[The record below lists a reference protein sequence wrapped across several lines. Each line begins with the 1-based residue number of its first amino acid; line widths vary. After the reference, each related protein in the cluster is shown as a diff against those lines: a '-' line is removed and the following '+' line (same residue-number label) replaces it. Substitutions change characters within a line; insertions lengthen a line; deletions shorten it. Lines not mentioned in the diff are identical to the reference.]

1 MPKNNNKNLI
11 DASKICA
18 NNEAVNN
25 LIIENLNGFTEIK
38 NLEEMQPIMNG
49 PFMLSNMRRGTVM
62 GGSYEPIVATLNHNE
77 PNRKYKKNKAHV
89 FDDFT
94 INNLSDEDK
103 ARLYVT
109 NAIYATSKSK
119 LLEFAEQYRK
129 DNNYDYFKFSDTDTK
144 YTMTRADFDFY
155 YKDTKITTQTLE
167 IKAKAVVTRTKEDI
181 RGFIGYNVD
190 IDDVNTVRAQNLIDD
205 INNGIIPTPTMIVKT
220 GTGLHV
226 WYIFTSPI
234 ASKNDKELQKYQ
246 TMMGLFTRKFTHN
259 PRYCGKEEETGS
271 FQHDLPIGQLM
282 RAVGNIYD
290 KYEGCNF
297 PMRGYTSGI
306 YHDFKALNEWADIPE
321 IEISKKSS
329 VIKYDSK
336 KARKLSSREYQALFD
351 SFLTESV
358 GHRTRHRNMLFY
370 HMLVEGG
377 MSFESALVT
386 INNIIDEVNRLYPIE
401 GNMLRNL
408 TEKEARKFDPKSNKF
423 DLKYYQKYL
432 STGAMVNSQIYKNH
446 IKREKYRT
454 GLNNSESMKKVCQET
469 VRNIKLR
476 AESLLYALVNT
487 LNNDRKNKS
496 GEAVYHGQ
504 QCIINGYDFTPFVKV
519 HSSTYNIG
527 TDRRMMR
534 PVKRSYNIID
544 NPNTTRH
551 QIVLA
556 RIFDYLN
563 GITTQRV
570 GSTDIYSNRQELIH
584 NLLLASTSQETRDR
598 FYNRYVDVKVPGRYT
613 KSSEELYREIR
624 NYFNILVSLA
634 HHHFE
639 KIREGV
645 RGERAYITGNIL
657 TENYNKVNDAIRRV
671 LKLLNAFNKKREAI
685 VKKGENVDL
694 INAINATNNKSLA
707 FVGARET
714 TAQEIAS
721 NELYAMLLNFTND
734 KVSMVS
740 RFDEY
745 ENILN
750 HINTTNV
757 ELTFDD
763 VFNLWIGNNMLN
775 RQAKKNEAL
784 FIGELNRRWDRLH
797 ALLPI
802 IQRTDSLIRRLIHK
816 GKGGR
821 LRLHGTFMY
830 TCFMHHHLGFLD
842 ILPPDVGFPFATV
855 YKYVGLELTEIG
867 RQFLEYNNDYD
878 KAAELT
884 YPTYDPR
891 TGKRGYSRR
900 DFTDREYMM
909 ELAKYY
915 SLSGKY
921 RTDEEVMYKAK
932 QLAIFLSN
940 NDYRFRDFRDTEI
953 RAELLSLLKSEVSD
967 YLDRLHDNAVRF
979 KQQNEV
985 SIVFEDNCDD
995 EAFVENNEIDGNTEI
1010 LDETINMTL
1019 DDEEEDV
1026 FDSLEEN
1033 NLWT

>member
-25 LIIENLNGFTEIK
+25 LITEELNRFTEIENLQ
-38 NLEEMQPIMNG
+38 EMQQIMNEK
-49 PFMLSNMRRGTVM
+49 FMSSNMHRGTVM
-62 GGSYEPIVATLNHNE
+62 GGSYVTAVATLYDGRE
-77 PNRKYKKNKAHV
+77 YKNKT
-89 FDDFT
+89 FISDEFT
-94 INNLSDEDK
+94 LKNLSDEDK
-103 ARLYVT
+103 ARLYIT

-119 LLEFAEQYRK
+119 LLESAEQYKK

-155 YKDTKITTQTLE
+155 YKDTKLATQTLE
-167 IKAKAVVTRTKEDI
+167 IKVKAVVTRTKEDI

-190 IDDVNTVRAQNLIDD
+190 IDDVNSERAKNLIDN
-205 INNGIIPTPTMIVKT
+205 INNGAILMPTIIIVT

-234 ASKNDKELQKYQ
+234 AIKNEKELQKYN
-246 TMMGLFTRKFTHN
+246 TMQGLFSRKFTHN
-259 PRYCGKEEETGS
+259 PHYCGKEEETGS

-297 PMRGYTSGI
+297 PIRGYTSGI
-306 YHDFKALNEWADIPE
+306 YYDFKALNEWAEIPE

-377 MSFESALVT
+377 MSFDNALTT
-386 INNIIDEVNRLYPIE
+386 INNIINEVNRLYPVE

-408 TEKEARKFDPKSNKF
+408 TEKEACKFDPKSNEF

-432 STGAMVNSQIYKNH
+432 STSAMVNSQIYKNH
-446 IKREKYRT
+446 IKQEKYRT

-469 VRNIKLR
+469 VRNIELR
-476 AESLLYALVNT
+476 SESLLYALVNT
-487 LNNDRKNKS
+487 LNNDRKNKT
-496 GEAVYHGQ
+496 GEAIYHGQ
-504 QCIINGYDFTPFVKV
+504 QCIINGYDFTPFVMA
-519 HSSTYNIG
+519 HSTTYSIG

-551 QIVLA
+551 QVVLA

-563 GITTQRV
+563 GVTTQRV

-584 NLLLASTSQETRDR
+584 NLLLASTSQETRDE
-598 FYNRYVDVKVPGRYT
+598 FYNRYSDVKIPGRYT

-624 NYFNILVSLA
+624 NYFNILVSLS
-634 HHHFE
+634 HHHFN
-639 KIREGV
+639 KIKEGV
-645 RGERAYITGNIL
+645 RGERAYITGKIL
-657 TENYNKVNDAIRRV
+657 TENYNKVNNAIRCV
-671 LKLLNAFNKKREAI
+671 LKLLNTFNKKREI
-685 VKKGENVDL
+685 VVKKGVSIDL
-694 INAINATNNKSLA
+694 INMINATNNKSLA

-714 TAQEIAS
+714 AAQEVAS

-734 KVSMVS
+734 KISMVS

-757 ELTFDD
+757 ELTFDN

-816 GKGGR
+816 GKGGK

-830 TCFMHHHLGFLD
+830 MCFMHHHLGFLD
-842 ILPPDVGFPFATV
+842 ILPPDVGFPFATA

-867 RQFLEYNNDYD
+867 RQFLEYNHDYD

-900 DFTDREYMM
+900 DFTDREYIMM
-909 ELAKYY
+909 LAKYY

-985 SIVFEDNCDD
+985 TIVFEDNHN
-995 EAFVENNEIDGNTEI
+995 EEVSIENSETDGDTEI

-1026 FDSLEEN
+1026 FDSLEEK

>member
-1 MPKNNNKNLI
+1 MPNNNKNLI

-18 NNEAVNN
+18 NDEAVNN
-25 LIIENLNGFTEIK
+25 LITEELNGFCEIENLQ
-38 NLEEMQPIMNG
+38 EMQQIMNG

-62 GGSYEPIVATLNHNE
+62 GGSYEPIVATLNND
-77 PNRKYKKNKAHV
+77 RKRRNITRV

-94 INNLSDEDK
+94 LNNLSDEDK
-103 ARLYVT
+103 ARLYIT

-119 LLEFAEQYRK
+119 LLESAEQYKK

-155 YKDTKITTQTLE
+155 YKDTKLTTQTLE

-181 RGFIGYNVD
+181 RGFIGYNAD
-190 IDDVNTVRAQNLIDD
+190 IDDVDSTKAKNLIDN
-205 INNGIIPTPTMIVKT
+205 INNNVIPTPTMIVKT
-220 GTGLHV
+220 GTGLHI

-234 ASKNDKELQKYQ
+234 AIKNEKELQKYN
-246 TMMGLFTRKFTHN
+246 TMQGLFSRKFTHN
-259 PRYCGKEEETGS
+259 PHYCGKEEETGS

-306 YHDFKALNEWADIPE
+306 YHDFKALNEWAGIPE

-336 KARKLSSREYQALFD
+336 KARKLSQREYQALFD
-351 SFLTESV
+351 SLLTESV

-370 HMLVEGG
+370 HMLVEGR
-377 MSFESALVT
+377 MSFENALIA
-386 INNIIDEVNRLYPIE
+386 INNIINEVNRLYPVE

-408 TEKEARKFDPKSNKF
+408 TEKEARKFDPKSNEF

-446 IKREKYRT
+446 IKQEKYRT

-469 VRNIKLR
+469 VRNIELR
-476 AESLLYALVNT
+476 SESLLYALVNT

-496 GEAVYHGQ
+496 GEAIYHGQ
-504 QCIINGYDFTPFVKV
+504 QCIINGYDFTPFVMI

-551 QIVLA
+551 QVVLA

-563 GITTQRV
+563 GVTTQRV

-584 NLLLASTSQETRDR
+584 NLLLASTSQETRDE
-598 FYNRYVDVKVPGRYT
+598 FYNRYADIKVPGRYT
-613 KSSEELYREIR
+613 KSSEELYREIK

-714 TAQEIAS
+714 AAQEIAS

-734 KVSMVS
+734 KISMVS

-763 VFNLWIGNNMLN
+763 VFNLWVGNNMLN

-784 FIGELNRRWDRLH
+784 FISELNRRWDHLH

-816 GKGGR
+816 GKGGK

-830 TCFMHHHLGFLD
+830 MCFMHHHLGFLD
-842 ILPPDVGFPFATV
+842 ILPPDVGFPFATA

-867 RQFLEYNNDYD
+867 RQFLEYNHDYD
-878 KAAELT
+878 KVAELT

-940 NDYRFRDFRDTEI
+940 NDYRFRDIRDTEI

-979 KQQNEV
+979 KQQNKV
-985 SIVFEDNCDD
+985 SIVFEDNRDD

-1019 DDEEEDV
+1019 DDDEEEDV
-1026 FDSLEEN
+1026 FDSLEEK

>member
-1 MPKNNNKNLI
+1 MPNNNKNLI

-25 LIIENLNGFTEIK
+25 LITEELNRFTEIK

-62 GGSYEPIVATLNHNE
+62 GGSYEPIVATLNND
-77 PNRKYKKNKAHV
+77 RKHRNKTRV

-94 INNLSDEDK
+94 INNLSNEDK

-119 LLEFAEQYRK
+119 LLESAEQYKK

-144 YTMTRADFDFY
+144 YTMTNADFDFY
-155 YKDTKITTQTLE
+155 YKDTKVTTQTLK
-167 IKAKAVVTRTKEDI
+167 INTKAIVTRTKEDI
-181 RGFIGYNVD
+181 RGFIGYNAD
-190 IDDVNTVRAQNLIDD
+190 IDDVDSTKAKNLIDN
-205 INNGIIPTPTMIVKT
+205 INNGVIPTPTMIIVT
-220 GTGLHV
+220 GTGAHL

-234 ASKNDKELQKYQ
+234 AIKNEKELQKYN
-246 TMMGLFTRKFTHN
+246 TMQGLFSRKFTHN
-259 PRYCGKEEETGS
+259 PHYCGKEEETGS

-290 KYEGCNF
+290 KYKGCNF

-336 KARKLSSREYQALFD
+336 KARKLSQREYQALFD

-377 MSFESALVT
+377 MSFDNALIA
-386 INNIIDEVNRLYPIE
+386 INNIIDEVNRLYPVE

-408 TEKEARKFDPKSNKF
+408 TEKEARKFDPKSNEF

-432 STGAMVNSQIYKNH
+432 STSAMVNSQIYKNH
-446 IKREKYRT
+446 IKQEKYRT
-454 GLNNSESMKKVCQET
+454 GLSQSENMKKVCQET
-469 VRNIKLR
+469 VRNIELR
-476 AESLLYALVNT
+476 AECLLYALVND

-496 GEAVYHGQ
+496 GEAIYHGQ
-504 QCIINGYDFTPFVKV
+504 QCIVNGYDFTPFVMT
-519 HSSTYNIG
+519 HSTTYNLG
-527 TDRRMMR
+527 KDNRQRT
-534 PVKRSYNIID
+534 VKDSYEIVD
-544 NPNTTRH
+544 NPTIERH
-551 QIVLA
+551 QVVLT
-556 RIFDYLN
+556 RVFEYLN
-563 GITTQRV
+563 GVTTQRV

-584 NLLLASTSQETRDR
+584 NLLLASTSQETRDE
-598 FYNRYVDVKVPGRYT
+598 FYNRYVDIKVPGRYT
-613 KSSEELYREIR
+613 QSNEELYREIR

-645 RGERAYITGNIL
+645 RGERAYITGKIL

-694 INAINATNNKSLA
+694 INIINTTNNKSLA

-714 TAQEIAS
+714 VAQEIAS

-734 KVSMVS
+734 KISMVS

-757 ELTFDD
+757 ELTFDN

-784 FIGELNRRWDRLH
+784 FISELNRRWDRLH

-816 GKGGR
+816 GKGGK

-830 TCFMHHHLGFLD
+830 MCFMHHHLGFLD
-842 ILPPDVGFPFATV
+842 LLPPDVGFPFATA
-855 YKYVGLELTEIG
+855 YKYVRLELTNIG
-867 RQFLEYNNDYD
+867 RQFLEYNHDYD

-985 SIVFEDNCDD
+985 TIVFEDSHD
-995 EAFVENNEIDGNTEI
+995 EEYLEDGNTEI
-1010 LDETINMTL
+1010 LDEVINMTL
-1019 DDEEEDV
+1019 DDNEEEDV
-1026 FDSLEEN
+1026 FDSLEEK

>member
-1 MPKNNNKNLI
+1 MPNNNKNLI

-77 PNRKYKKNKAHV
+77 PNRKYKKNKARV

-119 LLEFAEQYRK
+119 LLESAEQYRK

-190 IDDVNTVRAQNLIDD
+190 IDDVNSTRAKNFIND
-205 INNGIIPTPTMIVKT
+205 INNGAILMPTMIIVT
-220 GTGLHV
+220 GTGLHI

-234 ASKNDKELQKYQ
+234 AIKNEKELQKYNIMQ
-246 TMMGLFTRKFTHN
+246 GLFSRKFTHN

-297 PMRGYTSGI
+297 PIRGYTSGI
-306 YHDFKALNEWADIPE
+306 YYDFKALNEWAGIPE

-336 KARKLSSREYQALFD
+336 KARKLSAREYQALFD
-351 SFLTESV
+351 SLLTESV

-386 INNIIDEVNRLYPIE
+386 INNIIDEVNRLYPVE

-408 TEKEARKFDPKSNKF
+408 TEKEARKFDPKSNEF

-446 IKREKYRT
+446 IKQEKHRT
-454 GLNNSESMKKVCQET
+454 GLSQSENMKKVCQET

-476 AESLLYALVNT
+476 AECLLYAIVNN

-496 GEAVYHGQ
+496 GEAIYHRQ
-504 QCIINGYDFTPFVKV
+504 QCIVNGYDFTPFVMA
-519 HSSTYNIG
+519 HSTIYNLG
-527 TDRRMMR
+527 KDERQRT
-534 PVKRSYNIID
+534 VKSSYEIID
-544 NPNTTRH
+544 NPNNIRH
-551 QIVLA
+551 QILLA
-556 RIFDYLN
+556 RVFEYLN

-584 NLLLASTSQETRDR
+584 NLLLASTSQEIRDE

-613 KSSEELYREIR
+613 KNSEELYREIR
-624 NYFNILVSLA
+624 NYFNILLSLA
-634 HHHFE
+634 HHHFD
-639 KIREGV
+639 KIKEGV
-645 RGERAYITGNIL
+645 RGERAYITGKIL
-657 TENYNKVNDAIRRV
+657 TENYNKVNDAIRRI
-671 LKLLNAFNKKREAI
+671 LKLLNEFNKKREI
-685 VKKGENVDL
+685 VVKKGVSVDL

-734 KVSMVS
+734 KISMVS

-757 ELTFDD
+757 ELTFDN

-775 RQAKKNEAL
+775 RQAKKDEAL
-784 FIGELNRRWDRLH
+784 FISELNRRWDRLH

-816 GKGGR
+816 GKGGK

-830 TCFMHHHLGFLD
+830 MCFMHHHLGFLD

-867 RQFLEYNNDYD
+867 RQFLEYNHDYD

-909 ELAKYY
+909 ALAKYY

-940 NDYRFRDFRDTEI
+940 NDYRFKDFRDTEI

-995 EAFVENNEIDGNTEI
+995 EAVVENNEIDGNTEI
-1010 LDETINMTL
+1010 LDETINIVL
-1019 DDEEEDV
+1019 DDDEEEDV
-1026 FDSLEEN
+1026 FDSLEEK

>member
-1 MPKNNNKNLI
+1 MPTKDNKNLI

-25 LIIENLNGFTEIK
+25 LITEELNGFCEIENLQ
-38 NLEEMQPIMNG
+38 EMQQIMNRQ
-49 PFMLSNMRRGTVM
+49 FMSSNMRRGTVM
-62 GGSYEPIVATLNHNE
+62 GGSYVTAVATLYDG
-77 PNRKYKKNKAHV
+77 KGYKNKT
-89 FDDFT
+89 FISDEFT
-94 INNLSDEDK
+94 LKNLSDEDK
-103 ARLYVT
+103 AHLYVT

-119 LLEFAEQYRK
+119 LLELAGQYAK
-129 DNNYDYFKFSDTDTK
+129 DNNYDYCKFSDTDTN
-144 YTMTRADFDFY
+144 YTMTSANFDCY
-155 YKDTKITTQTLE
+155 YKDTKVTTQTLK
-167 IKAKAVVTRTKEDI
+167 INTKAVVKHTKEDI
-181 RGFIGYNVD
+181 RGFTSYNVD
-190 IDDVNTVRAQNLIDD
+190 IDDVNSTRAKNFIDD
-205 INNGIIPTPTMIVKT
+205 INNGVIPTPTMIVVT
-220 GTGLHV
+220 GTGAHL

-234 ASKNDKELQKYQ
+234 ATKNEKELQKYQ

-351 SFLTESV
+351 SLLTESV

-377 MSFESALVT
+377 MTFNNALIT
-386 INNIIDEVNRLYPIE
+386 INNIINEVNRQYPVE

-408 TEKEARKFDPKSNKF
+408 TEKEARKFDPKSNEF

-446 IKREKYRT
+446 IKQEKYRT
-454 GLNNSESMKKVCQET
+454 GLNRSENMKRVSQEV
-469 VRNIKLR
+469 VRNIELR
-476 AESLLYALVNT
+476 SECLLYAIVNT

-496 GEAVYHGQ
+496 GEAIYHGQ
-504 QCIINGYDFTPFVKV
+504 QCIIGNYDFTPFVMT
-519 HSSTYNIG
+519 HNNIYNLG
-527 TDRRMMR
+527 NDKRQRT
-534 PVKRSYNIID
+534 VKDSYEIID
-544 NPNTTRH
+544 NPNIERY
-551 QIVLA
+551 QIMLG
-556 RIFDYLN
+556 RIFEYLN
-563 GITTQRV
+563 GNTTQRI

-584 NLLLASTSQETRDR
+584 NLLLASTSQETRNE
-598 FYNRYVDVKVPGRYT
+598 FYNRYVDVKIPCRYT
-613 KSSEELYREIR
+613 KTSEELYREIR

-634 HHHFE
+634 HHHFN
-639 KIREGV
+639 KIKEGV
-645 RGERAYITGNIL
+645 RGERAYITGNTL
-657 TENYNKVNDAIRRV
+657 TENCNKVNNAIKRM
-671 LKLLNAFNKKREAI
+671 LKLLNAFKVKRENV
-685 VKKGENVDL
+685 VKKGVSVDL

-714 TAQEIAS
+714 MAQEIAS

-734 KVSMVS
+734 KISMVS
-740 RFDEY
+740 RFNEY

-757 ELTFDD
+757 ELTFDN

-816 GKGGR
+816 GKGGK

-867 RQFLEYNNDYD
+867 RQFLEYNHDYD

-985 SIVFEDNCDD
+985 SIVFKDNSDD
-995 EAFVENNEIDGNTEI
+995 EAFVENSEIDGNTEI

-1026 FDSLEEN
+1026 FDSLEEK

>member
-1 MPKNNNKNLI
+1 MPNNNKNLI

-18 NNEAVNN
+18 NNEAINN
-25 LIIENLNGFTEIK
+25 LITEELNGFREIES
-38 NLEEMQPIMNG
+38 LEEMQPIMNG

-62 GGSYEPIVATLNHNE
+62 GGSYEPIVATLNND
-77 PNRKYKKNKAHV
+77 RKSKNKVRV

-94 INNLSDEDK
+94 LNNLSDKDK
-103 ARLYVT
+103 ERLYVT

-119 LLEFAEQYRK
+119 LLESAEQYKK

-155 YKDTKITTQTLE
+155 YKGTKLTTQTLE

-190 IDDVNTVRAQNLIDD
+190 IDDVNSERAKNLIDN
-205 INNGIIPTPTMIVKT
+205 INNGVVLMPTMIIVT
-220 GTGLHV
+220 GTGLHI

-234 ASKNDKELQKYQ
+234 AIKNSKELQKYN
-246 TMMGLFTRKFTHN
+246 TMQGLFSRKFTHN

-282 RAVGNIYD
+282 RAVGNVYD

-297 PMRGYTSGI
+297 PIRGYTSGI
-306 YHDFKALNEWADIPE
+306 YYDFKALNEWANIPE

-351 SFLTESV
+351 SLLTESV

-386 INNIIDEVNRLYPIE
+386 INNIIDEVNRLYPVE

-408 TEKEARKFDPKSNKF
+408 TEKEACKFDPKSNDF

-446 IKREKYRT
+446 IKQEKYRT
-454 GLNNSESMKKVCQET
+454 GLSQRENMKKVCQET
-469 VRNIKLR
+469 VRNIELR
-476 AESLLYALVNT
+476 AECLLYALVNN
-487 LNNDRKNKS
+487 LNNDRKNNS

-504 QCIINGYDFTPFVKV
+504 QCIVNGYDFTPFVMA
-519 HSSTYNIG
+519 HSTTYSIG

-534 PVKRSYNIID
+534 PVKRSYAIID
-544 NPNTTRH
+544 NPNTARH
-551 QIVLA
+551 QVVLA
-556 RIFDYLN
+556 RIFEYLN
-563 GITTQRV
+563 GVTTQRV
-570 GSTDIYSNRQELIH
+570 GSIDIYSNRQELIH
-584 NLLLASTSQETRDR
+584 NLLLASTSQETRDV
-598 FYNRYVDVKVPGRYT
+598 FYNCYVDVKVPGRYT

-624 NYFNILVSLA
+624 NYFNILVSLS
-634 HHHFE
+634 HHHLN
-639 KIREGV
+639 KIKEGV
-645 RGERAYITGNIL
+645 RGERAYITGSIL
-657 TENYNKVNDAIRRV
+657 TENYNKVNDAIRRI

-685 VKKGENVDL
+685 VKKGENVDI

-707 FVGARET
+707 FANTRET

-721 NELYAMLLNFTND
+721 NELYAMLLDYTSNNLT
-734 KVSMVS
+734 MIS

-757 ELTFDD
+757 ELTFDN

-784 FIGELNRRWDRLH
+784 FISELNRRWDRLH

-816 GKGGR
+816 GKGGK

-830 TCFMHHHLGFLD
+830 MCFMHHHLGFLD

-867 RQFLEYNNDYD
+867 RQFLEYNHDYD

-967 YLDRLHDNAVRF
+967 YLDRLHDNAVKF

-985 SIVFEDNCDD
+985 TIVFEDNCDN

-1026 FDSLEEN
+1026 FDSLEEK

>member
-1 MPKNNNKNLI
+1 MPKNNNENLI

-25 LIIENLNGFTEIK
+25 LIIENLNGFIEIK

-49 PFMLSNMRRGTVM
+49 PFMSSNIRRGTVM
-62 GGSYEPIVATLNHNE
+62 GGSYEPIVATLNHD
-77 PNRKYKKNKAHV
+77 RKRRNITRV

-94 INNLSDEDK
+94 LNNLSDEDK
-103 ARLYVT
+103 TRLYVT

-119 LLEFAEQYRK
+119 LLESAEQYKK

-144 YTMTRADFDFY
+144 YTMTSADFDFY
-155 YKDTKITTQTLE
+155 YKDTKVTTQTLK
-167 IKAKAVVTRTKEDI
+167 INTKAVVKHTKEDI
-181 RGFIGYNVD
+181 RGFTSYNIDIDNVD
-190 IDDVNTVRAQNLIDD
+190 STRAKNLIDD
-205 INNGIIPTPTMIVKT
+205 INNGVIPTPTMIVVT
-220 GTGLHV
+220 GTGAHL

-234 ASKNDKELQKYQ
+234 AIKNEKELQKYN
-246 TMMGLFTRKFTHN
+246 TMQGLFSRKFTHN
-259 PRYCGKEEETGS
+259 PHYCGKEEETGS

-336 KARKLSSREYQALFD
+336 KARKLSQREYQALFD

-377 MSFESALVT
+377 MSFDNALIA
-386 INNIIDEVNRLYPIE
+386 INNIIDEVNRLYPVE
-401 GNMLRNL
+401 GNTLRNL
-408 TEKEARKFDPKSNKF
+408 TEKEARKFDPKSNEF

-446 IKREKYRT
+446 IKQEKYRT
-454 GLNNSESMKKVCQET
+454 GLSQSENMKKVCQET
-469 VRNIKLR
+469 VRNIELR
-476 AESLLYALVNT
+476 AECLLYALVNN

-496 GEAVYHGQ
+496 GEAIYHGQ
-504 QCIINGYDFTPFVKV
+504 QCIINSYDFTPFVMT
-519 HSSTYNIG
+519 HSTTYNLG
-527 TDRRMMR
+527 KDNRQRT
-534 PVKRSYNIID
+534 VKDSYEIVD
-544 NPNTTRH
+544 NPTIERH
-551 QIVLA
+551 QIVLG
-556 RIFDYLN
+556 RIFEYLN
-563 GITTQRV
+563 GNTTQRI

-584 NLLLASTSQETRDR
+584 NLLLASTSQETRDG

-634 HHHFE
+634 HHHFN
-639 KIREGV
+639 KIKEGV
-645 RGERAYITGNIL
+645 RGERAYITGKIL
-657 TENYNKVNDAIRRV
+657 TENCNKVNDTIRRI
-671 LKLLNAFNKKREAI
+671 LKLLNEFNKKREI
-685 VKKGENVDL
+685 VVKKGVSVDL

-707 FVGARET
+707 FVGVRET

-734 KVSMVS
+734 KISMVS
-740 RFDEY
+740 RFNEY

-757 ELTFDD
+757 ELTFDN
-763 VFNLWIGNNMLN
+763 VFNLWVGNNMLN

-816 GKGGR
+816 GKGGK

-867 RQFLEYNNDYD
+867 RQFLEYNHDYD

-909 ELAKYY
+909 TLARYY

-940 NDYRFRDFRDTEI
+940 NDYRFRDIRDTKI

-967 YLDRLHDNAVRF
+967 YLYRLHDNAVRF

-985 SIVFEDNCDD
+985 SIVFEDNRDD

-1026 FDSLEEN
+1026 FDSLEEK

>member
-1 MPKNNNKNLI
+1 MPNNNKNLI

-18 NNEAVNN
+18 NNEAINS

-77 PNRKYKKNKAHV
+77 PNRKYKKNKTRV

-190 IDDVNTVRAQNLIDD
+190 IDDVNSTRAKNFIDD
-205 INNGIIPTPTMIVKT
+205 INNGVIPIPTMIIKT

-234 ASKNDKELQKYQ
+234 AIKNEKELQKYNVMQ
-246 TMMGLFTRKFTHN
+246 GLFSRKFTHN
-259 PRYCGKEEETGS
+259 QRYCGKEDETGS

-306 YHDFKALNEWADIPE
+306 YYDFKALNEWAEIPE

-351 SFLTESV
+351 SLLTESV

-386 INNIIDEVNRLYPIE
+386 INNIINEVNRLYPVE

-408 TEKEARKFDPKSNKF
+408 TEKEAHKFDPKSNEF

-446 IKREKYRT
+446 IKQEKYRT
-454 GLNNSESMKKVCQET
+454 GLNQSENMKKVSQE
-469 VRNIKLR
+469 VVHYIDLR
-476 AESLLYALVNT
+476 SECLLYALVNT

-496 GEAVYHGQ
+496 GEAIYHGQ
-504 QCIINGYDFTPFVKV
+504 QCIIGDYDFTHFVIT
-519 HSSTYNIG
+519 HSTIYNLG
-527 TDRRMMR
+527 RDKRQRT
-534 PVKRSYNIID
+534 VKDSYEIID
-544 NPNTTRH
+544 NPNDIRH

-556 RIFDYLN
+556 RVFEYLN
-563 GITTQRV
+563 GVTTQRV

-584 NLLLASTSQETRDR
+584 NLLLASTSQETRDE
-598 FYNRYVDVKVPGRYT
+598 FYNHYSNIEVPGRYT
-613 KSSEELYREIR
+613 LNSEELYREIR

-634 HHHFE
+634 HHHLN
-639 KIREGV
+639 KIKDGV
-645 RGERAYITGNIL
+645 RGERAYITGSVL
-657 TENYNKVNDAIRRV
+657 TENYNKVNDAIRRM
-671 LKLLNAFNKKREAI
+671 LKLLNAFNKKRETV
-685 VKKGENVDL
+685 VKKGESVDL
-694 INAINATNNKSLA
+694 INMINATNNKSLT
-707 FVGARET
+707 FVGTRET
-714 TAQEIAS
+714 AAQEIAS
-721 NELYAMLLNFTND
+721 NELYAMLLNFTDNKID
-734 KVSMVS
+734 ISN

-750 HINTTNV
+750 HIDTTNV
-757 ELTFDD
+757 ELTFDN

-775 RQAKKNEAL
+775 RQAKKDEAL
-784 FIGELNRRWDRLH
+784 FISELNRRWDRLH

-816 GKGGR
+816 GKGGK

-830 TCFMHHHLGFLD
+830 MCFQRHHLGFLD
-842 ILPPDVGFPFATV
+842 MLPPDVSFPFATA

-867 RQFLEYNNDYD
+867 RQFLEYNHDYD

-900 DFTDREYMM
+900 EFTDREYMM
-909 ELAKYY
+909 TLAKYY

-921 RTDEEVMYKAK
+921 RTDEEIMYKAK

-940 NDYRFRDFRDTEI
+940 NDYRFRDIRDTEI

-995 EAFVENNEIDGNTEI
+995 EVFVEKIDGNTEI
-1010 LDETINMTL
+1010 LDKAINMTL
-1019 DDEEEDV
+1019 DDDEEEDV
-1026 FDSLEEN
+1026 FDNLEEK

>member
-1 MPKNNNKNLI
+1 MPNNNNKNLI

-25 LIIENLNGFTEIK
+25 LITEELNGFTEIE
-38 NLEEMQPIMNG
+38 NIDEMTRIIKEQ
-49 PFMLSNMRRGTVM
+49 FMSSNMRRGTVM
-62 GGSYEPIVATLNHNE
+62 GGSYEPAVATLYDGRE
-77 PNRKYKKNKAHV
+77 YKNKT
-89 FDDFT
+89 FISDEFT
-94 INNLSDEDK
+94 LKNLSDEDK
-103 ARLYVT
+103 AHLYVT

-119 LLEFAEQYRK
+119 LLELSKQYAR
-129 DNNYDYFKFSDTDTK
+129 DNNYDYCKFSDTDTS
-144 YTMTRADFDFY
+144 YTMTSADFDCY
-155 YKDTKITTQTLE
+155 YKGTKLATQRLE
-167 IKAKAVVTRTKEDI
+167 INTKKIIDRTKPNI
-181 RGFIGYNVD
+181 RGFTGYNVD
-190 IDDVNTVRAQNLIDD
+190 IDNVDATRAKNIIDD
-205 INNGIIPTPTMIVKT
+205 INNGIIPMPTMIVVT
-220 GTGLHV
+220 GTGAHL

-234 ASKNDKELQKYQ
+234 ATKNEKELQKYQ

-306 YHDFKALNEWADIPE
+306 YYDFKALNEWADIPE

-329 VIKYDSK
+329 AIKYDSK
-336 KARKLSSREYQALFD
+336 KARKLSAREYQALFD

-370 HMLVEGG
+370 HMLVEGN
-377 MSFESALVT
+377 MSFENALTT
-386 INNIIDEVNRLYPIE
+386 INNIINEVNRLYPVE

-408 TEKEARKFDPKSNKF
+408 TEKEARKFDPKSNEF
-423 DLKYYQKYL
+423 DIKYYNKYL
-432 STGAMVNSQIYKNH
+432 SASAIVNSQIYKNH
-446 IKREKYRT
+446 IKQEKHRT
-454 GLNNSESMKKVCQET
+454 GLSQSENMKKVSQE
-469 VRNIKLR
+469 VVHYIDLR
-476 AESLLYALVNT
+476 SECLLYAIVNN

-496 GEAVYHGQ
+496 GEAIYHGQ
-504 QCIINGYDFTPFVKV
+504 QCIINGYDFTPFVMS
-519 HSSTYNIG
+519 HSTTYNLG
-527 TDRRMMR
+527 KDNRQRT
-534 PVKRSYNIID
+534 VKDSYEIID
-544 NPNTTRH
+544 NPTIERH
-551 QIVLA
+551 QVVLT
-556 RIFDYLN
+556 RVFEYLN
-563 GITTQRV
+563 GNTIQRI

-584 NLLLASTSQETRDR
+584 NLLLASTSQETRDE
-598 FYNRYVDVKVPGRYT
+598 FYNRYADVKVPGRYT
-613 KSSEELYREIR
+613 KNSEELYREIR
-624 NYFNILVSLA
+624 KYFNILVSLA
-634 HHHFE
+634 HHHFN
-639 KIREGV
+639 KIKEGV
-645 RGERAYITGNIL
+645 RCERAYITGKIL
-657 TENYNKVNDAIRRV
+657 TENYNKVNDTIRRI
-671 LKLLNAFNKKREAI
+671 LKLLNEFNKKREI
-685 VKKGENVDL
+685 VVKKSVSVDL

-707 FVGARET
+707 FVGTRET
-714 TAQEIAS
+714 AAQEVAS

-734 KVSMVS
+734 KISMVS

-775 RQAKKNEAL
+775 RQAKKDEAL
-784 FIGELNRRWDRLH
+784 FISELNRRWDRLH
-797 ALLPI
+797 ALLPT

-816 GKGGR
+816 GKGGK

-830 TCFMHHHLGFLD
+830 ICFMHHHLGFLD
-842 ILPPDVGFPFATV
+842 ILPPDVGFPFATA
-855 YKYVGLELTEIG
+855 YKYVGLELINIG

-940 NDYRFRDFRDTEI
+940 NDYRFRDIRDTEI

-979 KQQNEV
+979 KQQNKV

-995 EAFVENNEIDGNTEI
+995 EVFVENSEIDGNTET
-1010 LDETINMTL
+1010 LDEAINMTL
-1019 DDEEEDV
+1019 DDDEEEDV

>member
-1 MPKNNNKNLI
+1 MPTKDNKNLI

-25 LIIENLNGFTEIK
+25 LITKELNGFTEIK
-38 NLEEMQPIMNG
+38 NVDEMTQIIKG
-49 PFMLSNMRRGTVM
+49 QFVLSDMHRGTVM
-62 GGSYEPIVATLNHNE
+62 GGSYVTAVATLYDG
-77 PNRKYKKNKAHV
+77 KGYKNKT
-89 FDDFT
+89 FISDEFT
-94 INNLSDEDK
+94 LKNLSDEDK
-103 ARLYVT
+103 AHLYVT
-109 NAIYATSKSK
+109 NAVYATSKSK
-119 LLEFAEQYRK
+119 LLESSKQYAK
-129 DNNYDYFKFSDTDTK
+129 DNNYDYCKFSDTDTN
-144 YTMTRADFDFY
+144 YTMTSADFDCY
-155 YKDTKITTQTLE
+155 YKGTKLATQRLE
-167 IKAKAVVTRTKEDI
+167 INTKKIIDRSKLDI
-181 RGFIGYNVD
+181 RGFTGYNID
-190 IDDVNTVRAQNLIDD
+190 IDDVNSTKAKNLIDN
-205 INNGIIPTPTMIVKT
+205 INNNVIPTPTMIIKT

-234 ASKNDKELQKYQ
+234 AIKNEKELQKYN
-246 TMMGLFTRKFTHN
+246 TMQGLFSRKFTHN
-259 PRYCGKEEETGS
+259 PHYCGKEEETGS

-336 KARKLSSREYQALFD
+336 KARKLSQREYQALFD

-377 MSFESALVT
+377 MSFESALIT
-386 INNIIDEVNRLYPIE
+386 INNIINEVNRLYPVE

-408 TEKEARKFDPKSNKF
+408 TEKEAHKFDPKSNDF

-432 STGAMVNSQIYKNH
+432 STGAMVNSQIYKNY
-446 IKREKYRT
+446 IKQEKYRT
-454 GLNNSESMKKVCQET
+454 GLSQSENMKKVCQET
-469 VRNIKLR
+469 VRNIELR
-476 AESLLYALVNT
+476 AECLLYALVNN

-496 GEAVYHGQ
+496 GEAIYHGQ
-504 QCIINGYDFTPFVKV
+504 QCIINDYDFTPFVMV

-534 PVKRSYNIID
+534 PIKRSYAIID
-544 NPNTTRH
+544 NPDTTRH
-551 QIVLA
+551 QIVLG
-556 RIFDYLN
+556 RIFEYLN
-563 GITTQRV
+563 GNITQRI

-584 NLLLASTSQETRDR
+584 NLLLASTSQETRDE
-598 FYNRYVDVKVPGRYT
+598 FYNRYVDIKVPGRYT

-714 TAQEIAS
+714 AAQEIAS

-734 KVSMVS
+734 KISMVS

-775 RQAKKNEAL
+775 RQAKKDEAL
-784 FIGELNRRWDRLH
+784 FISELNRRWNRLH

-816 GKGGR
+816 GKGGK

-830 TCFMHHHLGFLD
+830 MCFMHHHLGFLD
-842 ILPPDVGFPFATV
+842 ILPPDVGFPFATA

-867 RQFLEYNNDYD
+867 RQFLEYNHDYD

-909 ELAKYY
+909 TLARYY

-940 NDYRFRDFRDTEI
+940 NDYRFRDIRDTEI

-995 EAFVENNEIDGNTEI
+995 EAFVENNKIDGNTEI
-1010 LDETINMTL
+1010 SEEAIDTFL

-1026 FDSLEEN
+1026 FDNLEEN

>member
-1 MPKNNNKNLI
+1 MPNNNKNLI
-11 DASKICA
+11 DASKICT

-25 LIIENLNGFTEIK
+25 LITEELNGFTEIE
-38 NLEEMQPIMNG
+38 NVDEMTQIIKG
-49 PFMLSNMRRGTVM
+49 QFVLSDMHRGTVM
-62 GGSYEPIVATLNHNE
+62 GGSYVTAVATLYDG
-77 PNRKYKKNKAHV
+77 KGYKNKT
-89 FDDFT
+89 FISDEFT
-94 INNLSDEDK
+94 LKNLSDENK
-103 ARLYVT
+103 THLYVT

-119 LLEFAEQYRK
+119 LLELAGQYAK
-129 DNNYDYFKFSDTDTK
+129 DNNYDYCKFSDTDTN
-144 YTMTRADFDFY
+144 YTMTSADFDCY
-155 YKDTKITTQTLE
+155 YKDIKLATQRLE
-167 IKAKAVVTRTKEDI
+167 INTKKIINRSKLDI
-181 RGFIGYNVD
+181 RGFTGYNID
-190 IDDVNTVRAQNLIDD
+190 IDDVDSTRAKNFIDD
-205 INNGIIPTPTMIVKT
+205 INNGAILMPTMIIVT
-220 GTGLHV
+220 GTGLHI

-234 ASKNDKELQKYQ
+234 AIKNEKELQKYN
-246 TMMGLFTRKFTHN
+246 TMQGLFSRKFTHN
-259 PRYCGKEEETGS
+259 PHYCGKEEETGS

-297 PMRGYTSGI
+297 PIRGYTSGI
-306 YHDFKALNEWADIPE
+306 YYDFKALNEWANIPE
-321 IEISKKSS
+321 IETSKKSS

-336 KARKLSSREYQALFD
+336 KARKLSQREYQTLFD

-370 HMLVEGG
+370 HMLVEGE
-377 MSFESALVT
+377 MSFDNALIT
-386 INNIIDEVNRLYPIE
+386 INNIINEVNRLYPVE

-408 TEKEARKFDPKSNKF
+408 TEKEARKFDPKSNEF

-446 IKREKYRT
+446 IKQEKYRT
-454 GLNNSESMKKVCQET
+454 GLNNSDSMKKVCQET
-469 VRNIKLR
+469 VRNIELR
-476 AESLLYALVNT
+476 SESLLYALVNT
-487 LNNDRKNKS
+487 LNDDRKNKS

-504 QCIINGYDFTPFVKV
+504 QCIISGYDFTPFVMAR
-519 HSSTYNIG
+519 STTYNIG
-527 TDRRMMR
+527 TDKRMMR
-534 PVKRSYNIID
+534 PVKRSYAIID
-544 NPNTTRH
+544 NPDTPRH
-551 QIVLA
+551 QVVLA

-563 GITTQRV
+563 GVTTQRV

-584 NLLLASTSQETRDR
+584 NLLLASTSQETRDE
-598 FYNRYVDVKVPGRYT
+598 FYNHYVDVKVPGRYT
-613 KSSEELYREIR
+613 KSSEELYREIK
-624 NYFNILVSLA
+624 NYFNILVSLS
-634 HHHFE
+634 HHHFN
-639 KIREGV
+639 KIKEGV

-671 LKLLNAFNKKREAI
+671 LKLLNKFNEKREI
-685 VKKGENVDL
+685 VIKKGVNVDL

-707 FVGARET
+707 FVGVRET

-734 KVSMVS
+734 KISMVS

-802 IQRTDSLIRRLIHK
+802 IQRTDSMIRRLIHK
-816 GKGGR
+816 GKGGK

-830 TCFMHHHLGFLD
+830 MCFMRHHLGFLD
-842 ILPPDVGFPFATV
+842 ILPPDVGFPFATA

-867 RQFLEYNNDYD
+867 RQFLEYNHDYD

-921 RTDEEVMYKAK
+921 RTDEEVMYNAK

-953 RAELLSLLKSEVSD
+953 REELLSLLKFEVSD

-979 KQQNEV
+979 KQQNKV
-985 SIVFEDNCDD
+985 SIVFEDNH
-995 EAFVENNEIDGNTEI
+995 NEEYLEDGNTEI
-1010 LDETINMTL
+1010 LDEVINMTL
-1019 DDEEEDV
+1019 DDDEEEDV
-1026 FDSLEEN
+1026 FDNLEEN

>member
-1 MPKNNNKNLI
+1 MQKNNNKNLI
-11 DASKICA
+11 DASKICS

-77 PNRKYKKNKAHV
+77 PNRKYKKNKARV

-119 LLEFAEQYRK
+119 LLESAEQYRK

-167 IKAKAVVTRTKEDI
+167 IKAKAVVTRTKKDI

-190 IDDVNTVRAQNLIDD
+190 IDDVNSTRAKNFIND
-205 INNGIIPTPTMIVKT
+205 INNGAILMPTMIIVT
-220 GTGLHV
+220 GTGLHI

-234 ASKNDKELQKYQ
+234 AIKNEKELQKYQ
-246 TMMGLFTRKFTHN
+246 TMHGLFSRKFTHN

-297 PMRGYTSGI
+297 PIRGYTSGI
-306 YHDFKALNEWADIPE
+306 YYDFKALNEWANIPE

-351 SFLTESV
+351 SLLTESV

-370 HMLVEGG
+370 HMLIEGG

-386 INNIIDEVNRLYPIE
+386 INNIIDEVNRLYPVE

-408 TEKEARKFDPKSNKF
+408 TEKEARKFDPKSNEF

-446 IKREKYRT
+446 IKQEKHRT
-454 GLNNSESMKKVCQET
+454 GLSQSENMKKVCQET

-476 AESLLYALVNT
+476 AECLLYAIVNN

-496 GEAVYHGQ
+496 GEAIYHRQ
-504 QCIINGYDFTPFVKV
+504 QCIVNGYDFTPFVMA
-519 HSSTYNIG
+519 HSTIYNLG
-527 TDRRMMR
+527 KDERQRT
-534 PVKRSYNIID
+534 VKSSYEIID
-544 NPNTTRH
+544 NPNNIRH
-551 QIVLA
+551 QILLA
-556 RIFDYLN
+556 RVFEYLN

-584 NLLLASTSQETRDR
+584 NLLLASTSQETRDE

-613 KSSEELYREIR
+613 KNSEELYREIR
-624 NYFNILVSLA
+624 NYFNILLSLA
-634 HHHFE
+634 HHHFD
-639 KIREGV
+639 KIKEGV
-645 RGERAYITGNIL
+645 RGERAYITGKIL
-657 TENYNKVNDAIRRV
+657 TENYNKVNDAIRRI
-671 LKLLNAFNKKREAI
+671 LKLLNEFNKKREI
-685 VKKGENVDL
+685 VVKKGVSVDL

-734 KVSMVS
+734 KISMVS

-757 ELTFDD
+757 ELTFDN

-775 RQAKKNEAL
+775 RQAKKDEAL
-784 FIGELNRRWDRLH
+784 FISELNRRWDRLH

-816 GKGGR
+816 GKGGK

-830 TCFMHHHLGFLD
+830 MCFMHHHLGFLD

-867 RQFLEYNNDYD
+867 RQFLEYNHDYD

-909 ELAKYY
+909 ALAKYY

-940 NDYRFRDFRDTEI
+940 NDYRFKDFRDTEI

-995 EAFVENNEIDGNTEI
+995 EAVVKSNEIDGNTEI
-1010 LDETINMTL
+1010 LDETINIVL
-1019 DDEEEDV
+1019 DDDEEEDI
-1026 FDSLEEN
+1026 FDSLEEK
-1033 NLWT
+1033 NLLT

>member
-1 MPKNNNKNLI
+1 MPKSNNKNLI
-11 DASKICA
+11 DASKICS

-77 PNRKYKKNKAHV
+77 PNRKYKKNKARV

-119 LLEFAEQYRK
+119 LLESAEQYRK

-190 IDDVNTVRAQNLIDD
+190 IDDVNSTRAKNFIND
-205 INNGIIPTPTMIVKT
+205 INNGAILMPTMIIVT
-220 GTGLHV
+220 GTGLHI

-234 ASKNDKELQKYQ
+234 AIKNEKELQKYQ
-246 TMMGLFTRKFTHN
+246 TMHGLFSRKFTHN

-297 PMRGYTSGI
+297 PIRGYTSGI
-306 YHDFKALNEWADIPE
+306 YYDFKALNEWANIPE

-329 VIKYDSK
+329 AIKYDSK
-336 KARKLSSREYQALFD
+336 KARKLSQREYQALFD
-351 SFLTESV
+351 SLLTESV

-377 MSFESALVT
+377 MSFESALVA
-386 INNIIDEVNRLYPIE
+386 INNIINEVNRLYPVE

-408 TEKEARKFDPKSNKF
+408 TEKEARKFDPKSNEF

-446 IKREKYRT
+446 IKQEKYRT
-454 GLNNSESMKKVCQET
+454 GLSQSENMKKLSQE
-469 VRNIKLR
+469 VVHYINLR
-476 AESLLYALVNT
+476 SECLLYALVNN

-496 GEAVYHGQ
+496 GEAIYYGQ
-504 QCIINGYDFTPFVKV
+504 QCIVNGYDFTPFVMS
-519 HSSTYNIG
+519 HSTTYNLG
-527 TDRRMMR
+527 KDNRQRT
-534 PVKRSYNIID
+534 VKDSYEIID
-544 NPNTTRH
+544 NPTIERH
-551 QIVLA
+551 QVVLT
-556 RIFDYLN
+556 RVFEYLN
-563 GITTQRV
+563 GSTIQHI

-584 NLLLASTSQETRDR
+584 NLLLASTSQETRDE

-624 NYFNILVSLA
+624 NYFNILVSLS
-634 HHHFE
+634 HHHFN
-639 KIREGV
+639 KIKEGV
-645 RGERAYITGNIL
+645 RGERAYITGKIL

-694 INAINATNNKSLA
+694 INMINATNNKSLA
-707 FVGARET
+707 FANTRET

-721 NELYAMLLNFTND
+721 NELYAMLLDYTGNNLT
-734 KVSMVS
+734 MTS
-740 RFDEY
+740 RFDKY

-750 HINTTNV
+750 FINTTNV
-757 ELTFDD
+757 ELTFDN

-775 RQAKKNEAL
+775 RQVKKDEAL
-784 FIGELNRRWDRLH
+784 FISELNRRWDRLH

-802 IQRTDSLIRRLIHK
+802 IQRTDSMIRRLIHK
-816 GKGGR
+816 GKGGK

-830 TCFMHHHLGFLD
+830 ICFMHHHLGFLD
-842 ILPPDVGFPFATV
+842 ILPPDVGFPFATA

-867 RQFLEYNNDYD
+867 RQFLEYNHDYD
-878 KAAELT
+878 KVAELT

-967 YLDRLHDNAVRF
+967 YLDRLHDNAVKF

-985 SIVFEDNCDD
+985 SIVFEDNRDD
-995 EAFVENNEIDGNTEI
+995 EVFVEKIDGNTEI
-1010 LDETINMTL
+1010 LEEVINMTL
-1019 DDEEEDV
+1019 DDDEEEDV

>member
-1 MPKNNNKNLI
+1 MPNNNKNLI

-25 LIIENLNGFTEIK
+25 LITEELNRFTEIK

-62 GGSYEPIVATLNHNE
+62 GGSYEPIVATLNND
-77 PNRKYKKNKAHV
+77 RKHRNKTRV

-94 INNLSDEDK
+94 INNLSNEDK

-119 LLEFAEQYRK
+119 LLESAEQYKK

-144 YTMTRADFDFY
+144 YTMISADFDFY
-155 YKDTKITTQTLE
+155 YKDTKVTTQTLK
-167 IKAKAVVTRTKEDI
+167 INTKAVVKHTKEDI
-181 RGFIGYNVD
+181 RGFTSYNVD
-190 IDDVNTVRAQNLIDD
+190 IDNVDSTRAKNLIDD
-205 INNGIIPTPTMIVKT
+205 INNGVIPTPTMIVVT
-220 GTGLHV
+220 GTGAHL

-234 ASKNDKELQKYQ
+234 ATKNEKELQKYQ

-336 KARKLSSREYQALFD
+336 KARKLSEREYQALFD
-351 SFLTESV
+351 SLLTESV

-377 MSFESALVT
+377 MSFERALIV
-386 INNIIDEVNRLYPIE
+386 INNMINEVNRLYPVE

-408 TEKEARKFDPKSNKF
+408 TEKEARKFDPKSNEF

-432 STGAMVNSQIYKNH
+432 STSAMVNSQIYKNH
-446 IKREKYRT
+446 IKQEKYRT
-454 GLNNSESMKKVCQET
+454 GLSQSENMKKVCQET
-469 VRNIKLR
+469 VRNIELR
-476 AESLLYALVNT
+476 AECLLYALVND

-496 GEAVYHGQ
+496 GEAIYHGQ
-504 QCIINGYDFTPFVKV
+504 QCIVNGYDFTPFVMT
-519 HSSTYNIG
+519 HSTTYNLG
-527 TDRRMMR
+527 KDNRQRT
-534 PVKRSYNIID
+534 VKDSYEIVD
-544 NPNTTRH
+544 NPTIERH
-551 QIVLA
+551 QVVLT
-556 RIFDYLN
+556 RVFEYLN
-563 GITTQRV
+563 GVTTQRV

-584 NLLLASTSQETRDR
+584 NLLLASTSQETRDE
-598 FYNRYVDVKVPGRYT
+598 FYNRYVDIKVPGRYT

-657 TENYNKVNDAIRRV
+657 TENYNKVNDAIRCV
-671 LKLLNAFNKKREAI
+671 LKLLNTFNKKREI
-685 VKKGENVDL
+685 VVKKGVSVDL
-694 INAINATNNKSLA
+694 INMINATNNKSLA

-714 TAQEIAS
+714 MAQEIAS

-734 KVSMVS
+734 KISMVS
-740 RFDEY
+740 RFNEY

-757 ELTFDD
+757 ELTFDN

-816 GKGGR
+816 GKGGK

-842 ILPPDVGFPFATV
+842 ILPPDVGFPFATA

-867 RQFLEYNNDYD
+867 RQFLEYNHDYD

-909 ELAKYY
+909 MLAKYY

-995 EAFVENNEIDGNTEI
+995 EASIENSEIDGNTEI

-1019 DDEEEDV
+1019 DDNEEEDV
-1026 FDSLEEN
+1026 FDSLEEK
-1033 NLWT
+1033 NLWA

>member
-25 LIIENLNGFTEIK
+25 LITEELNRFCEIES
-38 NLEEMQPIMNG
+38 LEEMQQIMNG

-77 PNRKYKKNKAHV
+77 PNRKYKKNKARV

-119 LLEFAEQYRK
+119 LLESAEQYKK
-129 DNNYDYFKFSDTDTK
+129 DNNYNYFKFSDTDTK

-155 YKDTKITTQTLE
+155 YKDTKLATQTLE
-167 IKAKAVVTRTKEDI
+167 IKVKAVVTRTKEDI

-190 IDDVNTVRAQNLIDD
+190 IDDVNSERAKNLIDN
-205 INNGIIPTPTMIVKT
+205 INNGAILMPTMIIVT

-234 ASKNDKELQKYQ
+234 AIKNEKELQKYN
-246 TMMGLFTRKFTHN
+246 TMQGLFSRKFTHN
-259 PRYCGKEEETGS
+259 PHYCGKEEETGS

-351 SFLTESV
+351 SLLTESV

-377 MSFESALVT
+377 MSFDNALIA
-386 INNIIDEVNRLYPIE
+386 INNIIDEVNRLYPVE
-401 GNMLRNL
+401 GNTLRNL
-408 TEKEARKFDPKSNKF
+408 TEKEARKFDPKSNEF

-446 IKREKYRT
+446 IKQEKYRT
-454 GLNNSESMKKVCQET
+454 GLNRSENMKRVSQEV
-469 VRNIKLR
+469 VRNIELR
-476 AESLLYALVNT
+476 SECLLYAIVNI

-496 GEAVYHGQ
+496 GEAIYHGQ
-504 QCIINGYDFTPFVKV
+504 QCIIGNYDFTPFVMT
-519 HSSTYNIG
+519 HNNIYNLG
-527 TDRRMMR
+527 NDKRQRT
-534 PVKRSYNIID
+534 VKDSYEIID
-544 NPNTTRH
+544 NPNIERY
-551 QIVLA
+551 QIMLG
-556 RIFDYLN
+556 RIFEYLN
-563 GITTQRV
+563 GNTTQRI

-584 NLLLASTSQETRDR
+584 NLLLASTSQETRNE
-598 FYNRYVDVKVPGRYT
+598 FYNRYVDVKIPGRYT

-624 NYFNILVSLA
+624 NYFNILVSLV
-634 HHHFE
+634 HHHFN
-639 KIREGV
+639 KIKDGV
-645 RGERAYITGNIL
+645 RGERAYITGKIL
-657 TENYNKVNDAIRRV
+657 TENYNKVNDTIRRI
-671 LKLLNAFNKKREAI
+671 LKLLNEFNKKREI
-685 VKKGENVDL
+685 VVKKGVSVDL
-694 INAINATNNKSLA
+694 INMINATNNKSLA

-714 TAQEIAS
+714 TVQEIAS

-734 KVSMVS
+734 KISMVS
-740 RFDEY
+740 RFNEY

-757 ELTFDD
+757 ELTFDN

-816 GKGGR
+816 GKGGK

-830 TCFMHHHLGFLD
+830 MCFMHHHLGFLD

-867 RQFLEYNNDYD
+867 RQFLEYNHDYD

-967 YLDRLHDNAVRF
+967 YLDRLHDNAVKF

-985 SIVFEDNCDD
+985 SIVFKDNSDD
-995 EAFVENNEIDGNTEI
+995 EAFVENSEIDGNTEI

-1026 FDSLEEN
+1026 FDSLEEK

>member
-1 MPKNNNKNLI
+1 MPNKNLI

-18 NNEAVNN
+18 NDEAVNN
-25 LIIENLNGFTEIK
+25 LITEELNGFTEIK
-38 NLEEMQPIMNG
+38 DAEEMTQIINKQFIPSDMH
-49 PFMLSNMRRGTVM
+49 RGTVM
-62 GGSYEPIVATLNHNE
+62 GGSYEPAVATLYDGRE
-77 PNRKYKKNKAHV
+77 YKNKT
-89 FDDFT
+89 FISDEFT
-94 INNLSDEDK
+94 LKNLSDEDK
-103 ARLYVT
+103 AHLYVT
-109 NAIYATSKSK
+109 NAIHATSKSK
-119 LLEFAEQYRK
+119 LLESSRQYAK
-129 DNNYDYFKFSDTDTK
+129 ENNYDYCKFSDTDTN
-144 YTMTRADFDFY
+144 YTMTSADFDCY
-155 YKDTKITTQTLE
+155 YKGKKLATQRLE
-167 IKAKAVVTRTKEDI
+167 INTKKIIAHTKLDI
-181 RGFIGYNVD
+181 RGFTSYNIDIDNVD
-190 IDDVNTVRAQNLIDD
+190 TVRAQNLIDD

-246 TMMGLFTRKFTHN
+246 TMMNLFTRKFTHN

-386 INNIIDEVNRLYPIE
+386 INNIIDEVNRLYPVE

-408 TEKEARKFDPKSNKF
+408 TEKEARKFDPKNNEF

-446 IKREKYRT
+446 IKQEKYRT

-469 VRNIKLR
+469 VRNIELR

-496 GEAVYHGQ
+496 GEAIYHGQ
-504 QCIINGYDFTPFVKV
+504 QCIVNGYDFTPFVLT
-519 HSSTYNIG
+519 HSTTYNIG

-534 PVKRSYNIID
+534 PVKRSYAIID
-544 NPNTTRH
+544 NPDTPRH
-551 QIVLA
+551 QVVLA

-563 GITTQRV
+563 GVTTQRV

-584 NLLLASTSQETRDR
+584 NLLLASTSQETRDE
-598 FYNRYVDVKVPGRYT
+598 FYNRYADIKVPGRYT
-613 KSSEELYREIR
+613 KSSEELYREIK

-671 LKLLNAFNKKREAI
+671 LKLLNVFNKKREAI

-714 TAQEIAS
+714 AAQEIAS

-734 KVSMVS
+734 KISMVS

-763 VFNLWIGNNMLN
+763 VFNLWVGNNMLN

-784 FIGELNRRWDRLH
+784 FISELNRRWDHLH

-816 GKGGR
+816 GKGGK

-842 ILPPDVGFPFATV
+842 LLPPDVGFPFATA

-867 RQFLEYNNDYD
+867 RQFLEYNHDYD

-891 TGKRGYSRR
+891 TGKRGYSRM

-909 ELAKYY
+909 TLARYY

-967 YLDRLHDNAVRF
+967 YLDRLHDNAVKF

-985 SIVFEDNCDD
+985 SIVFKDNSDD
-995 EAFVENNEIDGNTEI
+995 EAFVENNEIDGNTEM

-1026 FDSLEEN
+1026 FDSLEEK

>member
-25 LIIENLNGFTEIK
+25 LITEELNVFTEIK
-38 NLEEMQPIMNG
+38 NLQEMQQIMNG
-49 PFMLSNMRRGTVM
+49 PFMLSNMRRGTVI
-62 GGSYEPIVATLNHNE
+62 GGSYEPIVATLNNNGKH
-77 PNRKYKKNKAHV
+77 KNKTRV

-94 INNLSDEDK
+94 LNNLSDEDK
-103 ARLYVT
+103 EHLYVT

-119 LLEFAEQYRK
+119 LLESAEQYKK

-155 YKDTKITTQTLE
+155 YKDTKLTTQTLE

-190 IDDVNTVRAQNLIDD
+190 IDNVDSTRAKNLIDD
-205 INNGIIPTPTMIVKT
+205 INNGVILMPTMIIVT
-220 GTGLHV
+220 GTGLHI

-234 ASKNDKELQKYQ
+234 AIKNSKELQKYQ
-246 TMMGLFTRKFTHN
+246 TMHGLFSRKFTHN

-306 YHDFKALNEWADIPE
+306 YHDFKTLNEWADIPE

-351 SFLTESV
+351 SFITESV

-377 MSFESALVT
+377 MTFDNALIV
-386 INNIIDEVNRLYPIE
+386 INNKIDEVNRLYPVD

-408 TEKEARKFDPKSNKF
+408 TVNEARKFDPKSNEF

-446 IKREKYRT
+446 IKQEKYRT

-469 VRNIKLR
+469 VRNIELR
-476 AESLLYALVNT
+476 SESLLYALVNT
-487 LNNDRKNKS
+487 LNNDRKNKTD
-496 GEAVYHGQ
+496 EAIYHGQ
-504 QCIINGYDFTPFVKV
+504 QCIVNGYDFTPFVMI

-551 QIVLA
+551 QVVLA

-563 GITTQRV
+563 GVTTQRV

-584 NLLLASTSQETRDR
+584 NLLLASTSQETRDE
-598 FYNRYVDVKVPGRYT
+598 FYNRYVDIKVPGRYT

-645 RGERAYITGNIL
+645 RGERAYITGKIL
-657 TENYNKVNDAIRRV
+657 TENCNKVNNTIRRI
-671 LKLLNAFNKKREAI
+671 LKLLNEFNKKREI
-685 VKKGENVDL
+685 VVKKGVSIDL
-694 INAINATNNKSLA
+694 INMINATNNKSLA

-714 TAQEIAS
+714 TAQEVAS
-721 NELYAMLLNFTND
+721 NELYTMLLNFTND
-734 KVSMVS
+734 KISMVS
-740 RFDEY
+740 RFNEY

-757 ELTFDD
+757 ELTFDN

-775 RQAKKNEAL
+775 RQAKKNETL

-802 IQRTDSLIRRLIHK
+802 IQRTDSMIRRLIHK
-816 GKGGR
+816 GKGGK

-830 TCFMHHHLGFLD
+830 MCFMHHHLGFLD
-842 ILPPDVGFPFATV
+842 LLPPDVGFPFATV

-867 RQFLEYNNDYD
+867 RQFLEYNHDYD

-909 ELAKYY
+909 TLAKYY

-940 NDYRFRDFRDTEI
+940 NDYRFKDFRDTEI

-985 SIVFEDNCDD
+985 SIVFEDNH
-995 EAFVENNEIDGNTEI
+995 NEEYLEDGDTEI

-1019 DDEEEDV
+1019 DDEEEEDV

>member
-1 MPKNNNKNLI
+1 MPTKDNKNLI

-18 NNEAVNN
+18 NDEAVNN
-25 LIIENLNGFTEIK
+25 LITEELNGFCEIENLQ
-38 NLEEMQPIMNG
+38 EMQQIMNRQ
-49 PFMLSNMRRGTVM
+49 FMSSNMRRGTVM
-62 GGSYEPIVATLNHNE
+62 GGSYEPIVATLNHD
-77 PNRKYKKNKAHV
+77 RKRRNITRV

-94 INNLSDEDK
+94 LNNLSDEDK
-103 ARLYVT
+103 TRLYVT

-119 LLEFAEQYRK
+119 LLESAEQYKK

-144 YTMTRADFDFY
+144 YTMTSADFDFY
-155 YKDTKITTQTLE
+155 YKDTKVTTQTLE
-167 IKAKAVVTRTKEDI
+167 IKVKAIVEHTKKDI
-181 RGFIGYNVD
+181 RGFIGYNAD
-190 IDDVNTVRAQNLIDD
+190 IDDVDLTKAKNLIDN
-205 INNGIIPTPTMIVKT
+205 INNNVIPIPTMIVKT

-234 ASKNDKELQKYQ
+234 AIKNEKELQKYN
-246 TMMGLFTRKFTHN
+246 TMQGLFSRKFTHN
-259 PRYCGKEEETGS
+259 PHYCGKEEETGS

-297 PMRGYTSGI
+297 PIRGYTSGI
-306 YHDFKALNEWADIPE
+306 YYDFKALNEWANIPE

-336 KARKLSSREYQALFD
+336 KARKLSQREYQALFD

-370 HMLVEGG
+370 HMLVEGR
-377 MSFESALVT
+377 MSFESALVA
-386 INNIIDEVNRLYPIE
+386 INNIIDEVNRQYPVE

-408 TEKEARKFDPKSNKF
+408 TEKEARKFDPKSNEF

-446 IKREKYRT
+446 IKQEKYRT
-454 GLNNSESMKKVCQET
+454 GLNNSDSMKKVCQET
-469 VRNIKLR
+469 VRNIELR
-476 AESLLYALVNT
+476 SESLLYAIVNT
-487 LNNDRKNKS
+487 LNNDRKNKT
-496 GEAVYHGQ
+496 GEAIHHGQ
-504 QCIINGYDFTPFVKV
+504 QCIVNGYDFTPFVMA
-519 HSSTYNIG
+519 HSTTYNIG

-534 PVKRSYNIID
+534 PVKRSYAIID
-544 NPNTTRH
+544 NPDTPRH
-551 QIVLA
+551 QVVLA
-556 RIFDYLN
+556 RIFEYLN

-584 NLLLASTSQETRDR
+584 NLLLASTSQETRDG

-634 HHHFE
+634 HHHFN
-639 KIREGV
+639 KIKEGV
-645 RGERAYITGNIL
+645 RGERAYITGKIL
-657 TENYNKVNDAIRRV
+657 TENCNKVNDTIRRI
-671 LKLLNAFNKKREAI
+671 LKLLNEFNKKREI
-685 VKKGENVDL
+685 VVRKGVSADL
-694 INAINATNNKSLA
+694 INMINATNNKSLA

-757 ELTFDD
+757 ELTFDN

-775 RQAKKNEAL
+775 RQAKKDEAL

-816 GKGGR
+816 GKGGK

-830 TCFMHHHLGFLD
+830 ICFMHHHLGFLD
-842 ILPPDVGFPFATV
+842 ILPPDVGFPFATA

-867 RQFLEYNNDYD
+867 RQFLEYNHDYD

-932 QLAIFLSN
+932 QLAIFLCN
-940 NDYRFRDFRDTEI
+940 NDYRFRDIRDTEI

-967 YLDRLHDNAVRF
+967 YLDRLHDNAVKF

-985 SIVFEDNCDD
+985 TIVFEDNRDD

-1010 LDETINMTL
+1010 SEEAINTFL

-1026 FDSLEEN
+1026 FDNLEEN

>member
-25 LIIENLNGFTEIK
+25 LITEELNGFTEIK
-38 NLEEMQPIMNG
+38 NLQEMQQIMNG
-49 PFMLSNMRRGTVM
+49 PFMLSDMRRGTVM
-62 GGSYEPIVATLNHNE
+62 GGSYEPIVATLNND
-77 PNRKYKKNKAHV
+77 RKHRNKTHV

-94 INNLSDEDK
+94 LNNLSDEDK
-103 ARLYVT
+103 ACLYVT

-119 LLEFAEQYRK
+119 LLESAEQYKK

-144 YTMTRADFDFY
+144 YTMTSADFDFY
-155 YKDTKITTQTLE
+155 YKDTKITTQTLK
-167 IKAKAVVTRTKEDI
+167 INTKAIVKRTKEDI
-181 RGFIGYNVD
+181 RGFTSYNVD
-190 IDDVNTVRAQNLIDD
+190 IDDVNSTRAKNFIDD
-205 INNGIIPTPTMIVKT
+205 INNGVILMPTMIIVT
-220 GTGLHV
+220 GTGLHI

-234 ASKNDKELQKYQ
+234 ATKNEKELQKYQ

-297 PMRGYTSGI
+297 PIRGYTSGI
-306 YHDFKALNEWADIPE
+306 YYDFKALNEWANIPE

-351 SFLTESV
+351 SLLTESV

-386 INNIIDEVNRLYPIE
+386 INNIIDEVNRLYPVE

-408 TEKEARKFDPKSNKF
+408 TEKEARKFDPKSNEF

-446 IKREKYRT
+446 IKQEKHRT
-454 GLNNSESMKKVCQET
+454 GLSQSENMKKVCQET

-476 AESLLYALVNT
+476 AECLLYAIVNN

-496 GEAVYHGQ
+496 GEAIYHRQ
-504 QCIINGYDFTPFVKV
+504 QCIVNGYDFTPFVMA
-519 HSSTYNIG
+519 HSTIYNLG
-527 TDRRMMR
+527 KDERQRT
-534 PVKRSYNIID
+534 VKSSYEIID
-544 NPNTTRH
+544 NPNNIRH
-551 QIVLA
+551 QILLA
-556 RIFDYLN
+556 RVFEYLN

-584 NLLLASTSQETRDR
+584 NLLLASTSQETRDE

-613 KSSEELYREIR
+613 KNSEELYREIR
-624 NYFNILVSLA
+624 NYFNILLSLA
-634 HHHFE
+634 HHHFD
-639 KIREGV
+639 KIKEGV
-645 RGERAYITGNIL
+645 RGERAYITGKIL
-657 TENYNKVNDAIRRV
+657 TENYNKVNDAIRRI
-671 LKLLNAFNKKREAI
+671 LKLLNEFNKKREI
-685 VKKGENVDL
+685 VVKKGVSVDL

-734 KVSMVS
+734 EISMVS

-757 ELTFDD
+757 ELTFDN

-775 RQAKKNEAL
+775 RQAKKDEAL
-784 FIGELNRRWDRLH
+784 FISELNRRWDRLH

-816 GKGGR
+816 GKGGK

-830 TCFMHHHLGFLD
+830 MCFMRHHLGFLD
-842 ILPPDVGFPFATV
+842 ILPPDVGFPFATA

-867 RQFLEYNNDYD
+867 RQFLEYNYDYD

-915 SLSGKY
+915 SLSGKC

-940 NDYRFRDFRDTEI
+940 NDYRFRDIRDTEI

-995 EAFVENNEIDGNTEI
+995 EVFVEKIDGNTEI
-1010 LDETINMTL
+1010 LEEVINMTL
-1019 DDEEEDV
+1019 DDDEEDV
-1026 FDSLEEN
+1026 FDSLEEK
-1033 NLWT
+1033 NLLT

>member
-62 GGSYEPIVATLNHNE
+62 GGSYEPIVATLYGG
-77 PNRKYKKNKAHV
+77 KGYKNKT
-89 FDDFT
+89 FISDEFT
-94 INNLSDEDK
+94 LKNLSDEDK
-103 ARLYVT
+103 VHLYVT

-119 LLEFAEQYRK
+119 LLELAGQYAK

-144 YTMTRADFDFY
+144 YTMTSADFDFY
-155 YKDTKITTQTLE
+155 YKDTKVTTQTLK
-167 IKAKAVVTRTKEDI
+167 INTKATVTRTKKDI
-181 RGFIGYNVD
+181 RGFTSYNVD
-190 IDDVNTVRAQNLIDD
+190 IDDVNSTRAKNFIDD
-205 INNGIIPTPTMIVKT
+205 VNNGVILMPTMIIKT

-234 ASKNDKELQKYQ
+234 AIKNEKELQKYNVMQ
-246 TMMGLFTRKFTHN
+246 GLFSRKFTHN
-259 PRYCGKEEETGS
+259 QRYCGKEDETGS

-306 YHDFKALNEWADIPE
+306 YYDFKILNEWANIPE

-329 VIKYDSK
+329 AIKYDSK
-336 KARKLSSREYQALFD
+336 KARKLSAREYQALFD
-351 SFLTESV
+351 SLLTESV

-377 MSFESALVT
+377 MSFENALIA
-386 INNIIDEVNRLYPIE
+386 INNIINEVNRQYPVE

-408 TEKEARKFDPKSNKF
+408 IANEARKFDPKSNEF

-446 IKREKYRT
+446 IKQEKYRT
-454 GLNNSESMKKVCQET
+454 GLSQSENMKKLSQE
-469 VRNIKLR
+469 VVHYINLR
-476 AESLLYALVNT
+476 SECLLYALVNN

-496 GEAVYHGQ
+496 GEAIYYGQ
-504 QCIINGYDFTPFVKV
+504 QCIVNGYDFTPFVMS
-519 HSSTYNIG
+519 HSTTYNLG
-527 TDRRMMR
+527 KDNRQRT
-534 PVKRSYNIID
+534 VKDSYEIID
-544 NPNTTRH
+544 NPTIERH
-551 QIVLA
+551 QVVLT
-556 RIFDYLN
+556 RVFEYLN
-563 GITTQRV
+563 GSTIQHI

-584 NLLLASTSQETRDR
+584 NLLLASTSQETRDE

-624 NYFNILVSLA
+624 NYFNILVSLS
-634 HHHFE
+634 HHHFN
-639 KIREGV
+639 KIKEGV
-645 RGERAYITGNIL
+645 RGERAYITGKIL
-657 TENYNKVNDAIRRV
+657 TENCNKVNDTIRRI
-671 LKLLNAFNKKREAI
+671 LKLLNEFNKKREI
-685 VKKGENVDL
+685 VVKKGVSVDL

-714 TAQEIAS
+714 AAQEIAS

-734 KVSMVS
+734 KINMIS

-775 RQAKKNEAL
+775 RQAKKDEAL

-802 IQRTDSLIRRLIHK
+802 IQRTDNMIRRLIHK
-816 GKGGR
+816 GKGGK

-830 TCFMHHHLGFLD
+830 MCFMHHHLGFLD
-842 ILPPDVGFPFATV
+842 LLPPDVGFPFATA

-867 RQFLEYNNDYD
+867 RQFLEYNHDYD

-921 RTDEEVMYKAK
+921 RTDEEIMYKAK

-940 NDYRFRDFRDTEI
+940 NDYRFRDIRDTEI

-995 EAFVENNEIDGNTEI
+995 EVFIEKIDGNTEI
-1010 LDETINMTL
+1010 LEEVINMTL
-1019 DDEEEDV
+1019 DDDEEDV
-1026 FDSLEEN
+1026 FDNLEEN

>member
-1 MPKNNNKNLI
+1 MPTKDNKNLI

-25 LIIENLNGFTEIK
+25 LITEELNGFCEIENLQ
-38 NLEEMQPIMNG
+38 EMQQIMNRQ
-49 PFMLSNMRRGTVM
+49 FMSSNMRRGTVM
-62 GGSYEPIVATLNHNE
+62 GGSYEPIVATLNND
-77 PNRKYKKNKAHV
+77 RKSKNKTRV

-119 LLEFAEQYRK
+119 LLESTEQYRK

-144 YTMTRADFDFY
+144 YTMTSADFDFY
-155 YKDTKITTQTLE
+155 YKDTKVTTQTLK
-167 IKAKAVVTRTKEDI
+167 INTKAIVTRTKEDI
-181 RGFIGYNVD
+181 RGFIGYNAD
-190 IDDVNTVRAQNLIDD
+190 IDDVDSTKAKNLIDN
-205 INNGIIPTPTMIVKT
+205 INNGVIPTPTMIIVT
-220 GTGLHV
+220 GTGAHL

-234 ASKNDKELQKYQ
+234 VIKNGKELQKYN
-246 TMMGLFTRKFTHN
+246 TMQGLFSRKFTHN
-259 PRYCGKEEETGS
+259 PHYCGKEEETGS

-351 SFLTESV
+351 SLLTESV

-386 INNIIDEVNRLYPIE
+386 INNIINEVNRLYPVE

-408 TEKEARKFDPKSNKF
+408 TEKEARKFDPKSNEF

-432 STGAMVNSQIYKNH
+432 STSAMVNSQIYKNN
-446 IKREKYRT
+446 IKQEKYRT
-454 GLNNSESMKKVCQET
+454 GLSQSENMKKVCQET
-469 VRNIKLR
+469 VRNIELR
-476 AESLLYALVNT
+476 AECLLYALVND

-496 GEAVYHGQ
+496 GEAIYHGQ
-504 QCIINGYDFTPFVKV
+504 QCIVNGYDFTPFVMT
-519 HSSTYNIG
+519 HSTTYNLG
-527 TDRRMMR
+527 KDNRQRT
-534 PVKRSYNIID
+534 VKDSYEIVD
-544 NPNTTRH
+544 NPTIERH
-551 QIVLA
+551 QVVLT
-556 RIFDYLN
+556 RVFEYLN
-563 GITTQRV
+563 GVTTQRV

-584 NLLLASTSQETRDR
+584 NLLLASTSQETRDE
-598 FYNRYVDVKVPGRYT
+598 FYNRYVDIKVPGRYT

-657 TENYNKVNDAIRRV
+657 TENYNKVNDAIRCV
-671 LKLLNAFNKKREAI
+671 LKLLNTFNKKREI
-685 VKKGENVDL
+685 VVKKGVSIDL
-694 INAINATNNKSLA
+694 INMINATNNKSLA

-734 KVSMVS
+734 KISMVS
-740 RFDEY
+740 RFNEY

-757 ELTFDD
+757 ELTFDN

-816 GKGGR
+816 GKGGK

-842 ILPPDVGFPFATV
+842 ILPPDVGFPFATA

-867 RQFLEYNNDYD
+867 RQFLEYNHDYD

-891 TGKRGYSRR
+891 TGKRGYSRM

-909 ELAKYY
+909 TLAKYY

-940 NDYRFRDFRDTEI
+940 NDYRFRDIRDTEI

-967 YLDRLHDNAVRF
+967 YLDKLHDNVVRF

-995 EAFVENNEIDGNTEI
+995 EASIENSEIDGNTEI

-1019 DDEEEDV
+1019 DDNEEEDV
-1026 FDSLEEN
+1026 FDSLEEK

>member
-25 LIIENLNGFTEIK
+25 LITEELNRFTEIK

-62 GGSYEPIVATLNHNE
+62 GGSYEPIVATLNND
-77 PNRKYKKNKAHV
+77 RKYRNKTRV

-94 INNLSDEDK
+94 INNLSNEDK

-119 LLEFAEQYRK
+119 LLEYAEQYKK

-144 YTMTRADFDFY
+144 YTMTSADFDFY
-155 YKDTKITTQTLE
+155 YKDTKVTTQTLK
-167 IKAKAVVTRTKEDI
+167 INTKAVVKHTKEDI
-181 RGFIGYNVD
+181 RGFTSYNVD
-190 IDDVNTVRAQNLIDD
+190 IDNVDSTRAKNLIDD
-205 INNGIIPTPTMIVKT
+205 INNGVIPTPTMIVVT
-220 GTGLHV
+220 GTGAHL

-234 ASKNDKELQKYQ
+234 ATKNEKELQKYQ

-297 PMRGYTSGI
+297 PMRGYTSGV
-306 YHDFKALNEWADIPE
+306 YHDFKELNEWADIPE

-336 KARKLSSREYQALFD
+336 KARKLSQREYQALFD

-370 HMLVEGG
+370 HMLVEGE
-377 MSFESALVT
+377 MSFENALIA
-386 INNIIDEVNRLYPIE
+386 INNIVNEVNRLYPVE

-408 TEKEARKFDPKSNKF
+408 TEKEARKFDPKSNEF

-446 IKREKYRT
+446 IKQEKHRT
-454 GLNNSESMKKVCQET
+454 GLSQSENMKKVCQET

-476 AESLLYALVNT
+476 AECLLYAIVNN

-496 GEAVYHGQ
+496 GEAIYHRQ
-504 QCIINGYDFTPFVKV
+504 QCIVNGYDFTPFVMA
-519 HSSTYNIG
+519 HSTIYNLG
-527 TDRRMMR
+527 KDERQRT
-534 PVKRSYNIID
+534 VKSSYEIID
-544 NPNTTRH
+544 NPNNIRH
-551 QIVLA
+551 QILLA
-556 RIFDYLN
+556 RVFEYLN

-584 NLLLASTSQETRDR
+584 NLLLASTSQETRDE

-613 KSSEELYREIR
+613 KNSEELYREIR
-624 NYFNILVSLA
+624 NYFNILLSLA
-634 HHHFE
+634 HHHFD
-639 KIREGV
+639 KIKEGV
-645 RGERAYITGNIL
+645 GGERAYITGKIL
-657 TENYNKVNDAIRRV
+657 TENYNKVNDAIRRI
-671 LKLLNAFNKKREAI
+671 LKLLNEFNKKREI
-685 VKKGENVDL
+685 VVKKGVSVDL

-734 KVSMVS
+734 KISMVS

-757 ELTFDD
+757 ELTFDN

-775 RQAKKNEAL
+775 RQAKKDEAL
-784 FIGELNRRWDRLH
+784 FISELNRRWDRLH

-816 GKGGR
+816 GKGGK

-830 TCFMHHHLGFLD
+830 MCFMHHHLGFLD

-867 RQFLEYNNDYD
+867 RQFLEYNHDYD
-878 KAAELT
+878 KAVELT

-909 ELAKYY
+909 ALAKYY

-940 NDYRFRDFRDTEI
+940 NDYRFKDFRDTEI

-967 YLDRLHDNAVRF
+967 YLNRLHDNAVRF

-995 EAFVENNEIDGNTEI
+995 EAVVENNEIDGNAEI
-1010 LDETINMTL
+1010 SEETINIVL
-1019 DDEEEDV
+1019 DDEEDDV
-1026 FDSLEEN
+1026 FDSLEEK

>member
-11 DASKICA
+11 DASKICS

-25 LIIENLNGFTEIK
+25 LITEELNRFTEIK

-62 GGSYEPIVATLNHNE
+62 GGSYEPIVATLNND
-77 PNRKYKKNKAHV
+77 RKHRNKTHV

-94 INNLSDEDK
+94 INNLSNEDK

-119 LLEFAEQYRK
+119 LLESAEQYKK

-144 YTMTRADFDFY
+144 YTMTSADFDFY
-155 YKDTKITTQTLE
+155 YKDTKVTTQTLK
-167 IKAKAVVTRTKEDI
+167 INTKAVVKRTKEDI
-181 RGFIGYNVD
+181 RGFTSYNVD
-190 IDDVNTVRAQNLIDD
+190 IDNVDLTRAKNLIDD
-205 INNGIIPTPTMIVKT
+205 INNGVIPTPTMIVVT
-220 GTGLHV
+220 GTGAHL

-234 ASKNDKELQKYQ
+234 ATKNEKELQKYQ

-336 KARKLSSREYQALFD
+336 KARKLSQREYQALFD
-351 SFLTESV
+351 SLLTESV

-386 INNIIDEVNRLYPIE
+386 INNIIDEVNRLYPVE

-408 TEKEARKFDPKSNKF
+408 TEKEARKFDPKSNDF

-446 IKREKYRT
+446 IKQEKYRT
-454 GLNNSESMKKVCQET
+454 GLNRSENMKKVSQEV
-469 VRNIKLR
+469 VRNIELR
-476 AESLLYALVNT
+476 SECLLYALVNT

-496 GEAVYHGQ
+496 GEAIYHGQ
-504 QCIINGYDFTPFVKV
+504 QCIIGDYDFTPFVMT
-519 HSSTYNIG
+519 HSTIYNLG
-527 TDRRMMR
+527 KDKRQRT
-534 PVKRSYNIID
+534 VKDSYEIID
-544 NPNTTRH
+544 NPNDIRH
-551 QIVLA
+551 QTVLA
-556 RIFDYLN
+556 RVFEYLN
-563 GITTQRV
+563 GVTTQRV

-584 NLLLASTSQETRDR
+584 NLLLASTSQETRDE
-598 FYNRYVDVKVPGRYT
+598 FYNRYSNIEVPGRYT
-613 KSSEELYREIR
+613 LNSEELYREIR

-634 HHHFE
+634 HHHLN
-639 KIREGV
+639 KIKDGV
-645 RGERAYITGNIL
+645 RSERAYITGSIL
-657 TENYNKVNDAIRRV
+657 TENYNKVNDAIKRILEL
-671 LKLLNAFNKKREAI
+671 LKAFSVKREII
-685 VKKGENVDL
+685 VKKGVSVDL
-694 INAINATNNKSLA
+694 INMINATNNKSLA
-707 FVGARET
+707 FANTRET

-721 NELYAMLLNFTND
+721 NELYAMLLDYTSNNLT
-734 KVSMVS
+734 MTS
-740 RFDEY
+740 RFDKY

-750 HINTTNV
+750 FINTTNV
-757 ELTFDD
+757 ELTFDN
-763 VFNLWIGNNMLN
+763 VFNLWVGNNMLN
-775 RQAKKNEAL
+775 RQAKQEEGQFVNEL
-784 FIGELNRRWDRLH
+784 CRRWDRLH
-797 ALLPI
+797 ALLLVI
-802 IQRTDSLIRRLIHK
+802 ERTDSLIRRLINK
-816 GKGGR
+816 GKGGK

-830 TCFMHHHLGFLD
+830 MCFMRHHLGFLD
-842 ILPPDVGFPFATV
+842 MLPPDIGFPFATA
-855 YKYVGLELTEIG
+855 YKYVGLELTNIG
-867 RQFLEYNNDYD
+867 RQFLEYDNSQYSR
-878 KAAELT
+878 LV
-884 YPTYDPR
+884 YPTYNPC
-891 TGKRGYSRR
+891 TGERGYAYKY
-900 DFTDREYMM
+900 FTDREYMM

-915 SLSGKY
+915 RLSGKY
-921 RTDEEVMYKAK
+921 RSDEEVVCLAKCLAQFIDADTFRFYDIGVNKLKA
-932 QLAIFLSN
+932 QQFLN
-940 NDYRFRDFRDTEI
+940 R
-953 RAELLSLLKSEVSD
+953 LKSETSD
-967 YLDRLHDNAVRF
+967 YLDRLHDNVVRF

-985 SIVFEDNCDD
+985 YVIFEDNHD
-995 EAFVENNEIDGNTEI
+995 EEYLEDGNTEI
-1010 LDETINMTL
+1010 LDEAINMTL
-1019 DDEEEDV
+1019 DDDEEEDV
-1026 FDSLEEN
+1026 FDNLEEN

>member
-25 LIIENLNGFTEIK
+25 LITEELNGFTEIK

-62 GGSYEPIVATLNHNE
+62 GGSYEPIVATLNND
-77 PNRKYKKNKAHV
+77 RKHRNITRV

-109 NAIYATSKSK
+109 NAIYSTSKSK
-119 LLEFAEQYRK
+119 LLELAGQYAK

-144 YTMTRADFDFY
+144 YTMTSADFDFY
-155 YKDTKITTQTLE
+155 YKDTKVTTQTLK
-167 IKAKAVVTRTKEDI
+167 INTKAIVTRTKEDI
-181 RGFIGYNVD
+181 RGFIGYNAD
-190 IDDVNTVRAQNLIDD
+190 IDDADSTKVKNLIDN
-205 INNGIIPTPTMIVKT
+205 INNNVIPTPTMIIKT

-234 ASKNDKELQKYQ
+234 AIKNEKELQKYNIMQ
-246 TMMGLFTRKFTHN
+246 GLFSRKFTHN
-259 PRYCGKEEETGS
+259 PCYCGKEEETGS

-306 YHDFKALNEWADIPE
+306 YHDFDALNEWAGIPE

-329 VIKYDSK
+329 VIKYDNK

-351 SFLTESV
+351 SLLTESV

-377 MSFESALVT
+377 MSFESALAA
-386 INNIIDEVNRLYPIE
+386 INNIIDEVNRLYPVE

-408 TEKEARKFDPKSNKF
+408 TEKEAHKFDPKSNEF

-432 STGAMVNSQIYKNH
+432 STSAMVNSQIYKNH
-446 IKREKYRT
+446 IKQEKYKT
-454 GLNNSESMKKVCQET
+454 GLNNSDSMKKVCQET
-469 VRNIKLR
+469 VRNIELR
-476 AESLLYALVNT
+476 SESLLYALVNT

-504 QCIINGYDFTPFVKV
+504 QCIVNGYDFTPFVLT
-519 HSSTYNIG
+519 HSTTYNIG

-534 PVKRSYNIID
+534 PVKRSYAIID
-544 NPNTTRH
+544 NPDTPRH
-551 QIVLA
+551 QVVLA
-556 RIFDYLN
+556 RVFEYLN
-563 GITTQRV
+563 GVTTQRV

-584 NLLLASTSQETRDR
+584 NLLLASTSQETRDK
-598 FYNRYVDVKVPGRYT
+598 FYNRYVDIKVPGRYT

-645 RGERAYITGNIL
+645 RGERAYITGKIL

-714 TAQEIAS
+714 AAQEIAS
-721 NELYAMLLNFTND
+721 NELYTMLLNFTND
-734 KVSMVS
+734 KISMVS

-757 ELTFDD
+757 ELAFDN

-784 FIGELNRRWDRLH
+784 FISELNRRWDRLH

-802 IQRTDSLIRRLIHK
+802 IQRIDSLIRRLIHK
-816 GKGGR
+816 GKGGK

-842 ILPPDVGFPFATV
+842 ILPPDVGFPFATA

-878 KAAELT
+878 KYAELT

-909 ELAKYY
+909 TLARYY

-940 NDYRFRDFRDTEI
+940 NDYRFRDIRDTEI

-967 YLDRLHDNAVRF
+967 YLDRLHDSAVRF

-985 SIVFEDNCDD
+985 SIVFEDNHD
-995 EAFVENNEIDGNTEI
+995 EEASIEDSEIDGNTEI
-1010 LDETINMTL
+1010 LDETINIVL

>member
-11 DASKICA
+11 DASKICS

-77 PNRKYKKNKAHV
+77 PNRKYKKNKARV

-119 LLEFAEQYRK
+119 LLESAEQYRK

-190 IDDVNTVRAQNLIDD
+190 IDDVNSTRAKNFIND
-205 INNGIIPTPTMIVKT
+205 INNGAILMPTMIIVT
-220 GTGLHV
+220 GTGLHI

-234 ASKNDKELQKYQ
+234 AIKNEKELQKYQ
-246 TMMGLFTRKFTHN
+246 TMHGLFSRRFTHN

-297 PMRGYTSGI
+297 PIRGYTSGI
-306 YHDFKALNEWADIPE
+306 YYDFKALNEWANIPE

-351 SFLTESV
+351 SLLTESV
-358 GHRTRHRNMLFY
+358 GHRTRHRNTLFY

-386 INNIIDEVNRLYPIE
+386 INNIINEVNRLYPVE

-408 TEKEARKFDPKSNKF
+408 TEKEARKFDPKSHEF

-446 IKREKYRT
+446 IKQEKYRT
-454 GLNNSESMKKVCQET
+454 GLNQSENMKKVSQE
-469 VRNIKLR
+469 VVHYIDLR
-476 AESLLYALVNT
+476 SECLLYALVNT

-496 GEAVYHGQ
+496 GEAIYHGQ
-504 QCIINGYDFTPFVKV
+504 QCIIGDYDFTPFVIT
-519 HSSTYNIG
+519 HSTIYNLG
-527 TDRRMMR
+527 RDKRQRT
-534 PVKRSYNIID
+534 VKDSYEIID
-544 NPNTTRH
+544 NPNDIRH

-556 RIFDYLN
+556 RVFEYLN
-563 GITTQRV
+563 GVTTQRV

-584 NLLLASTSQETRDR
+584 NLLLASTSQETRDE
-598 FYNRYVDVKVPGRYT
+598 FYNHYSNIEVPGRYT
-613 KSSEELYREIR
+613 LNSEELYREIR

-634 HHHFE
+634 HHHLN
-639 KIREGV
+639 KIKDGV
-645 RGERAYITGNIL
+645 RGERAYITGSVL
-657 TENYNKVNDAIRRV
+657 TENYNKVNDAIRRM
-671 LKLLNAFNKKREAI
+671 LKLLNAFNKKRETV
-685 VKKGENVDL
+685 VKKGESVDL
-694 INAINATNNKSLA
+694 INMINATNNKSLT
-707 FVGARET
+707 FVGTRET
-714 TAQEIAS
+714 AAQEIAS
-721 NELYAMLLNFTND
+721 NELYAMLLNFTDNKID
-734 KVSMVS
+734 ISN

-750 HINTTNV
+750 HIDTTNV
-757 ELTFDD
+757 ELTFDN

-775 RQAKKNEAL
+775 RQAKKDEAL
-784 FIGELNRRWDRLH
+784 FVSELNRRWDRLH

-802 IQRTDSLIRRLIHK
+802 IQRTDSLIRRLINK
-816 GKGGR
+816 GKGGK

-830 TCFMHHHLGFLD
+830 MCFMRHHLGFLD
-842 ILPPDVGFPFATV
+842 MLPPDVGFPFATA
-855 YKYVGLELTEIG
+855 YKYIGLELTNIG
-867 RQFLEYNNDYD
+867 RQFLEYDNSQYSR
-878 KAAELT
+878 LV
-884 YPTYDPR
+884 YPTYNPC
-891 TGKRGYSRR
+891 TGERGYAYKY
-900 DFTDREYMM
+900 FTDREYIM

-915 SLSGKY
+915 RLSGKY
-921 RTDEEVMYKAK
+921 RSDEEVVCLAKCLAQFIDADTFRFYDIGVNKLKA
-932 QLAIFLSN
+932 QQFLN
-940 NDYRFRDFRDTEI
+940 R
-953 RAELLSLLKSEVSD
+953 LKSETSD
-967 YLDRLHDNAVRF
+967 YLDRLHDNVVRF

-985 SIVFEDNCDD
+985 YVIFEDNHD
-995 EAFVENNEIDGNTEI
+995 EEYLEDGNTEI
-1010 LDETINMTL
+1010 LDKAINMTL
-1019 DDEEEDV
+1019 DDDEEEDV
-1026 FDSLEEN
+1026 FDNLEEN

>member
-1 MPKNNNKNLI
+1 MPNNNKNLI

-25 LIIENLNGFTEIK
+25 LIIENLNGFTEIE
-38 NLEEMQPIMNG
+38 NADEMTQIIKG
-49 PFMLSNMRRGTVM
+49 QFVLSGMHRGTVM
-62 GGSYEPIVATLNHNE
+62 GGSYVTAIATLYDGRE
-77 PNRKYKKNKAHV
+77 YKNKT
-89 FDDFT
+89 FISDEFT
-94 INNLSDEDK
+94 LKNLSDEDK
-103 ARLYVT
+103 AHLYAT

-119 LLEFAEQYRK
+119 LLESSKQYAK
-129 DNNYDYFKFSDTDTK
+129 DNNYDYCRFSDTDTN
-144 YTMTRADFDFY
+144 YTMTSADFDCY
-155 YKDTKITTQTLE
+155 YKGTKLATQRLE
-167 IKAKAVVTRTKEDI
+167 INTKKIIDRTKQNI
-181 RGFIGYNVD
+181 RGFIGYNAD
-190 IDDVNTVRAQNLIDD
+190 IDDVDSTKAKNLIDN
-205 INNGIIPTPTMIVKT
+205 INNNVIPTPTMIVKT

-234 ASKNDKELQKYQ
+234 AIKNEKELQKYN
-246 TMMGLFTRKFTHN
+246 TMQGLFSRKFTHN
-259 PRYCGKEEETGS
+259 PHYCGKEEETGS

-297 PMRGYTSGI
+297 PIRGYTSGI
-306 YHDFKALNEWADIPE
+306 YYDFKALNEWADIPE

-329 VIKYDSK
+329 AIKYDSE
-336 KARKLSSREYQALFD
+336 KARKLSAREYQALFD
-351 SFLTESV
+351 SLLTESV

-386 INNIIDEVNRLYPIE
+386 INNIIDEVNRLYPVE

-408 TEKEARKFDPKSNKF
+408 TEKEARKFDPKSNDF

-446 IKREKYRT
+446 IKQEKYRT

-476 AESLLYALVNT
+476 TECLLYAIVNN

-504 QCIINGYDFTPFVKV
+504 QCIVNGYDFTPFVMI

-534 PVKRSYNIID
+534 PVKRSYAIID
-544 NPNTTRH
+544 NPDTPRH
-551 QIVLA
+551 QVVLA
-556 RIFDYLN
+556 RIFEYLN
-563 GITTQRV
+563 GVTTQRV
-570 GSTDIYSNRQELIH
+570 GSTDIYSRCQELIH
-584 NLLLASTSQETRDR
+584 HLLLASTSQETRDE
-598 FYNRYVDVKVPGRYT
+598 FYNRYSDVKVPGRYT
-613 KSSEELYREIR
+613 KSSEELYREIK

-645 RGERAYITGNIL
+645 RGERAYITGKIL
-657 TENYNKVNDAIRRV
+657 TENYNKVNDAIRRI
-671 LKLLNAFNKKREAI
+671 LKLLNEFNKKREI
-685 VKKGENVDL
+685 VVKKGVSIDL
-694 INAINATNNKSLA
+694 INMINATNNKSLA
-707 FVGARET
+707 FANTRET
-714 TAQEIAS
+714 TAQEVAS

-734 KVSMVS
+734 KIGMVS

-775 RQAKKNEAL
+775 RQAKKDEAL
-784 FIGELNRRWDRLH
+784 FISELNRRWDHLH

-802 IQRTDSLIRRLIHK
+802 IQRTDSMIRRLIHK
-816 GKGGR
+816 GKGGK

-830 TCFMHHHLGFLD
+830 MCFMHHHLGFLD
-842 ILPPDVGFPFATV
+842 ILPPDVGFPFATA

-867 RQFLEYNNDYD
+867 RQFLEYNHDYD
-878 KAAELT
+878 KTAELT

-909 ELAKYY
+909 TLAKYY

-967 YLDRLHDNAVRF
+967 YLDRLHDNAVKF

-985 SIVFEDNCDD
+985 TIVFEDNRDD

-1026 FDSLEEN
+1026 FDSLEEK